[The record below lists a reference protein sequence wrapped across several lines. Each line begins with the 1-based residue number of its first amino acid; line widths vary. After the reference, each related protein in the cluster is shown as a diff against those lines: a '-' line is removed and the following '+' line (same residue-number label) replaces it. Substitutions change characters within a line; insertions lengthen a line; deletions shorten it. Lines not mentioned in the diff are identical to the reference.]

1 MKRRV
6 FSSIALVS
14 LLAACGGGMKP
25 KPPPAEEELDPYRP
39 VMANRINAVIY
50 SKRSKEQMLLDL
62 GALGVGV
69 GMKFGD
75 FKEES
80 KIDDWFGEES
90 EFLPTRYTSLTC
102 GLSPVV
108 DSEGKIVALYR
119 NRKIIDGKMH
129 EEMVIQSEG

>member
-6 FSSIALVS
+6 FSYVGLAG
-14 LLAACGGGMKP
+14 LLAGCGVLKKKP
-25 KPPPAEEELDPYRP
+25 EVVEEEHDPYRP
-39 VMANRINAVIY
+39 VMANRINEVIY
-50 SKRSKEQMLLDL
+50 SKRPKEQMLVDL
-62 GALGVGV
+62 EVLGVAV

-80 KIDDWFGEES
+80 EIDDWFGEES

-108 DSEGKIVALYR
+108 STQGKIVGLYR
-119 NRKIIDGKMH
+119 NRKLIAGKMH
-129 EEMVIQSEG
+129 EEMVIQGE

>member
-1 MKRRV
+1 MKRRS
-6 FSSIALVS
+6 FSHLAFTC

-39 VMANRINAVIY
+39 VMATRINAVLY

-62 GALGVGV
+62 GALGVSV

-108 DSEGKIVALYR
+108 SSEGKIIGLYR
-119 NRKIIDGKMH
+119 NRKMIDGKMH
-129 EEMVIQSEG
+129 EEMAIQPEG

>member
-6 FSSIALVS
+6 FSSVAIAS

-39 VMANRINAVIY
+39 VMANRINAVLY

-62 GALGVGV
+62 GALGVTV
-69 GMKFGD
+69 GMKFVD
-75 FKEES
+75 FKKES
-80 KIDDWFGEES
+80 KIDDWFGDES
-90 EFLPTRYTSLTC
+90 DFQPTRYTSLTC

-108 DSEGKIVALYR
+108 SPEGEVVALYR
-119 NRKIIDGKMH
+119 NRKIIGGRMH
-129 EEMVIQSEG
+129 EEMAIQPEG

>member
-6 FSSIALVS
+6 FFSALAIPV
-14 LLAACGGGMKP
+14 LLAGCGNPKP
-25 KPPPAEEELDPYRP
+25 KPPVAEEELDPYRP
-39 VMANRINAVIY
+39 VMANRINAVLY

-62 GALGVGV
+62 GALGVAV

-75 FKEES
+75 FKEQS
-80 KIDDWFGEES
+80 KIDDWFGGES

-108 DSEGKIVALYR
+108 SPEGKIVGLYR
-119 NRKIIDGKMH
+119 SRKLIDGKMH
-129 EEMVIQSEG
+129 EEMVIQAEG

>member
-1 MKRRV
+1 MKRRA
-6 FSSIALVS
+6 FSQLAFSL
-14 LLAACGGGMKP
+14 LLAACGGSMKP
-25 KPPPAEEELDPYRP
+25 KPPPEEEELDPYRP
-39 VMANRINAVIY
+39 VMANRINAVLY

-62 GALGVGV
+62 GSLGVAV

-108 DSEGKIVALYR
+108 SPEGKIVALYR
-119 NRKIIDGKMH
+119 NRKMIDGKMH
-129 EEMVIQSEG
+129 EEMAIQAEG

>member
-6 FSSIALVS
+6 FSNLALPF
-14 LLAACGGGMKP
+14 LLAACGGLKP
-25 KPPPAEEELDPYRP
+25 KPPPEEEELDPYRP
-39 VMANRINAVIY
+39 VMANRINAVLY
-50 SKRSKEQMLLDL
+50 SKRSKEQILLDL
-62 GALGVGV
+62 GALGVSV
-69 GMKFGD
+69 GMEFGD

-108 DSEGKIVALYR
+108 DPEGKIIGLYR
-119 NRKIIDGKMH
+119 NRKLIDGKMH
-129 EEMVIQSEG
+129 EEMAIQPEG